1 MKGVIAM
8 NKRYIHKVKNEIK
21 RKKTDY
27 FSTIIMEREENM
39 KKHIGLK
46 GILLI
51 VLICTTV
58 ANVICQ
64 TNNPK
69 EKKQIS
75 SPALMI
81 QNESGEKKPLR
92 LKKLSI
98 NAEVVGNFAVTTI
111 DMTFYNDLDRVLEGE
126 LVFPLGEGQTVSR
139 FAMELNGI
147 LREGVVVEKAQ
158 GRKVFEEIVRR
169 RIDPALLEMTV
180 GNTFRSRVYPIP
192 AKGTK
197 RIVMAYEQELRRS
210 DEGQVF
216 TLPMDYSDP
225 VDSFFLH
232 AELKHLPLAPDL
244 RNNIFENIRFERL
257 NKNFVA
263 DFAAINFTA
272 NKPLTILMPAGIE
285 QKMRVFM
292 GKRPN
297 DNDTYFYITGMPK
310 VNEQQKKLSKSIT
323 LLWDNSGS
331 SLQND
336 KEKILDALEQY
347 LRLCGNCTVQLVEFA
362 LKPTELGAFSIQGG
376 NSSALRTRIEQLI
389 PDGAT
394 RLNTLNM
401 KEYNT
406 DEIILISDGVQT
418 FGKGDIT
425 IGKTPI
431 TILNATQTAEHGY
444 LRKTALQ
451 TGGQYINC
459 AGLNADE
466 ILKKMTILPLQF
478 IGAKT
483 SVQAEIY
490 PSIAQPINGDFT
502 LAGRTKNNTLT
513 ITLQFG
519 FGTEVFSEQT
529 VTVTTD
535 SAAQSPVTPRLWGQK
550 KLSELDM
557 EFEKNK
563 KLITELGKEF
573 SIVTKTTSL
582 IVLEQISDYVKYR
595 IVPPTE
601 ELRTE
606 YNRLVQL
613 DEVNKKAQNDNRL
626 DAVVAMT
633 KRKNEWYEDFNKQ
646 YENDMAVRNSIAL
659 AQARR
664 RDSLQRRWDSLQ
676 RRKDDSLQ
684 KVYSRIYGTIVG
696 KVVDSRGKSLD
707 GAFVKL
713 MGTDRRVYTK
723 PDGTFRIE
731 KVIRGTYTMEASFYM
746 HVTKSVQVI
755 VDTGITTNSRI
766 IMKKLKKTTDEVTVT
781 ANRYREMVKSDQIG
795 SLRERNGEN
804 NSKPVETVDE
814 MMPMDAEVLQDGGFK
829 VRGSRS
835 EATQIKVEGLDIG
848 DRFNGGFDGGREG
861 TSTSISNFDDKEI
874 QVFPGAFA
882 AEYGNVPGGIVNT
895 IVRSQT
901 LQATNA
907 DTVTFNGRGTFT
919 PAPNSPA
926 GGDLSNDYPN
936 PIIQPG
942 AVRSNRVFDSSATK
956 VAKKVSTYIDTLQLA
971 DNKDLYTTYLRLR
984 RHNSMNASFY
994 AEAADIF
1001 MEKGQK
1007 ENALRILSNLAELK
1021 MENQRLLRILGR
1033 RLLRYGWN
1041 DEAVYIFRE
1050 VLAIREEEPQSM
1062 RDLGLALAEAGK
1074 YQEAVDTLYAM
1085 ALRKWDSR
1093 FPEIENIALNE
1104 MNNVIAKAGNKVQ
1117 TDAIDK
1123 RLLYKQPL
1131 DLRIVLD
1138 WDADNCDIDL
1148 WVIDPKGEKCFYS
1161 NPNTKIGGKLS
1172 RDLTGGYGP
1181 EEFTLK
1187 NAIPGTYSIQVN
1199 YYGDRQQSIA
1209 GPTTVNVQIFTD
1221 YGKPT
1226 EKKKDI
1232 SMRMKSTQ
1240 EVVDVG
1246 EIKIAK
1252 K

>member
-8 NKRYIHKVKNEIK
+8 NKRYIHKAKNEIK

-46 GILLI
+46 GILFI
-51 VLICTTV
+51 VFMCTAV
-58 ANVICQ
+58 VNVICQ

-69 EKKQIS
+69 EKKQIL

-81 QNESGEKKPLR
+81 QNESGEQKPLR

-147 LREGVVVEKAQ
+147 LREGVVVGKAQ

-216 TLPMDYSDP
+216 TLPMDYTDP

-244 RNNIFENIRFERL
+244 RNNVFENIRFERL

-263 DFAAINFTA
+263 DFAAANFTA
-272 NKPLTILMPAGIE
+272 NKPLTILMPSGIE

-297 DNDTYFYITGMPK
+297 DVNMYFYITGQPK
-310 VNEQQKKLSKSIT
+310 VKEQQKKLPRSIT

-362 LKPTELGAFSIQGG
+362 LKPTELGTFSILCG

-406 DEIILISDGVQT
+406 NEIILITDGVQT
-418 FGKGDIT
+418 FGKGDMIT
-425 IGKTPI
+425 GKTPI

-490 PSIAQPINGDFT
+490 PSFAQPINGDFT
-502 LAGRTKNNTLT
+502 LAGRTKNNTLS

-519 FGTEVFSEQT
+519 FGTEIFSEETIT
-529 VTVTTD
+529 VIAD

-563 KLITELGKEF
+563 KLITDLGKEF

-582 IVLEQISDYVKYR
+582 IVLELISDYVKYR

-613 DEVNKKAQNDNRL
+613 DEVNKKVQNDNRL
-626 DAVVAMT
+626 DAVVTMT

-646 YENDMAVRNSIAL
+646 YENDRTARHIIE

-664 RDSLQRRWDSLQ
+664 ADSLNRR
-676 RRKDDSLQ
+676 RVDSLQ
-684 KVYSRIYGTIVG
+684 KIQKRKIGTIEG
-696 KVVDSRGKSLD
+696 KVVDSRGKSLV
-707 GAFVKL
+707 GATVKL
-713 MGTDRRVYTK
+713 LGTKRGANTK
-723 PDGTFRIE
+723 PDGSFRIM
-731 KVIRGTYTMEASFYM
+731 KVDRGTYTLEASFVGYSTERTQVVVDSG
-746 HVTKSVQVI
+746 VTINADI
-755 VDTGITTNSRI
+755 VMKLRPTTNEAIVSA
-766 IMKKLKKTTDEVTVT
+766 E
-781 ANRYREMVKSDQIG
+781 RYKEMVKNDVIG
-795 SLRERNGEN
+795 TVRERKGEPET
-804 NSKPVETVDE
+804 KIAVESVQQ
-814 MMPMDAEVLQDGGFK
+814 AVALSAGVQQDGGGFI

-835 EATQIKVEGLDIG
+835 EATQIRVDGLDIG
-848 DRFNGGFDGGREG
+848 DQFTGGLSGGGNRFSPSVSNLCVEEVPILSGRFDAEIRDNNWDYGFNPPPNIEYCPIVSGGGGGYSSSSSKKRPEVVYPDYRKMCED
-861 TSTSISNFDDKEI
+861 SLKNIDEKE
-874 QVFPGAFA
+874 
-882 AEYGNVPGGIVNT
+882 Y
-895 IVRSQT
+895 
-901 LQATNA
+901 
-907 DTVTFNGRGTFT
+907 
-919 PAPNSPA
+919 
-926 GGDLSNDYPN
+926 
-936 PIIQPG
+936 
-942 AVRSNRVFDSSATK
+942 
-956 VAKKVSTYIDTLQLA
+956 
-971 DNKDLYTTYLRLR
+971 YTTYLRLR
-984 RHNSMNASFY
+984 RHNSMNAAFY

-1007 ENALRILSNLAELK
+1007 ENGLRILSNLAELK

-1085 ALRKWDSR
+1085 TLRKWDSR

-1209 GPTTVNVQIFTD
+1209 GPTTINVQICTD